1 MRAKPPLS
9 GNTIRQEDFNEK
21 ANNDRRFAEDFSAA
35 YQADYYQELNVNE
48 IAVALGISH
57 SSVSGRLKRG
67 REKPKKLLEG
77 REIDEWQDKC

>member
-35 YQADYYQELNVNE
+35 YQADYYRNIIGRTV
-48 IAVALGISH
+48 
-57 SSVSGRLKRG
+57 SVPLCYVFGDADVFYQRTDPGTER
-67 REKPKKLLEG
+67 
-77 REIDEWQDKC
+77 QHV